1 MVGKSN
7 PIDQNMGN
15 MIKEVSNMNTPQR
28 TIPAKTG
35 KDLIT
40 AARQLVGEE
49 FSGLNAKVSPAQI
62 DAIAR
67 AVVLGLIK
75 GEDETQA

>member
-1 MVGKSN
+1 MVGKTN
-7 PIDQNMGN
+7 PIEAN
-15 MIKEVSNMNTPQR
+15 MIKEVSTMNTAQR
-28 TIPAKTG
+28 NIPAKTG

-49 FSGLNAKVSPAQI
+49 FSGLKTSVSPTQL

-67 AVVLGLIK
+67 AIVFGIIK
-75 GEDETQA
+75 EEGDTQA